1 MSEPSASKGE
11 FAYNAVLSLF
21 LYRLYQLAGVGDCND
36 ERTQA
41 LAWLAV
47 LSIPAPFR

>member
-1 MSEPSASKGE
+1 MSEPSTSKGNLRI
-11 FAYNAVLSLF
+11 ARSLSLF
-21 LYRLYQLAGVGDCND
+21 LCRLYQLAGVRDCNA

-47 LSIPAPFR
+47 LSIPTPCR